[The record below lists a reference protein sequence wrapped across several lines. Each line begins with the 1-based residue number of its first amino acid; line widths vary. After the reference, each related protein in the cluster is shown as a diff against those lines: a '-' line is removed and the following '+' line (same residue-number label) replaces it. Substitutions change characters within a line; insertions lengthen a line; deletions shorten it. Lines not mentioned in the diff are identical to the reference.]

1 MKFKE
6 KALKPR
12 NIFLVLSILVI
23 LIITFISMVNLGQT
37 YVMIDYTG
45 KEHKASEI
53 RIGDSNKGIVKVN
66 DISTKKENIYYCT
79 YVTFQSLKKGET
91 TITVKYPDE
100 ASTVTH
106 RLAVNSLGMIF
117 EGETHLF
124 SASNSFKVLFPSTI
138 LIILVITIYLCMK
151 FREKRKNGEFSYSM
165 VAIGGA
171 ILYCIGSIVSFLI
184 VFSGS
189 IIELL
194 SQGGYG
200 FGIFYFSNIPFLL
213 SNLSDSGINFAVIS
227 CPILLIFAI
236 AVSISNISL
245 VRHEGFKPI
254 NLLGIISGLIYIAG
268 FVILIMITT
277 RDFSGSEAEYRIV
290 SSINIALSFTFSYLV
305 CMLLSTINCSFM
317 ATRYKLDYNQDYIII
332 LGCAIRKDGTPTP
345 ILRARIDR
353 AIEFEKKQFEATGKR
368 AIFVPS
374 GGQGSD
380 EVVSEAECIKNY
392 LIEQGYPEE
401 QIIPENKSVN
411 TLQNMRFSK
420 KIIGEHEDDIEN
432 VNIAF
437 STTNYHVFR
446 GYILAKS
453 VGMKTK
459 GLSAKTKLYFFPN
472 AFVREFVGLLY
483 EEKLRHALFILS
495 IVILFILLMFFG
507 T

>member
-1 MKFKE
+1 ME
-6 KALKPR
+6 
-12 NIFLVLSILVI
+12 
-23 LIITFISMVNLGQT
+23 
-37 YVMIDYTG
+37 
-45 KEHKASEI
+45 
-53 RIGDSNKGIVKVN
+53 
-66 DISTKKENIYYCT
+66 
-79 YVTFQSLKKGET
+79 
-91 TITVKYPDE
+91 
-100 ASTVTH
+100 
-106 RLAVNSLGMIF
+106 
-117 EGETHLF
+117 LF
-124 SASNSFKVLFPSTI
+124 SQ
-138 LIILVITIYLCMK
+138 
-151 FREKRKNGEFSYSM
+151 
-165 VAIGGA
+165 
-171 ILYCIGSIVSFLI
+171 GS
-184 VFSGS
+184 
-189 IIELL
+189 
-194 SQGGYG
+194 YG
-200 FGIFYFSNIPFLL
+200 FSIFYFSNIPFLL

-268 FVILIMITT
+268 FVILIMITM
-277 RDFSGSEAEYRIV
+277 RDFSGSETEYRIV

-368 AIFVPS
+368 AVFVPS

-453 VGMKTK
+453 VGMKAK